1 MGILRTR
8 MASLRFQAWLTA
20 LAAIVFLGFYVII
33 AGFIKGH
40 ELTFNTSTGVPWGI
54 LISTY
59 LFFVLPASGLC
70 LISSLGHIFGMKGLK
85 SISKR
90 AVFVAIVLMLA
101 GFLVI
106 ASELERPWLMAL
118 FLLLTPNPSSAM
130 WWMGTLYGLYLMTL
144 IIEFFFLCRVEVM
157 HRLQITPNSV
167 PLLYRFLAAGAMRP
181 TEDALQ
187 RSKKIARLFGIVS
200 IILAIA
206 ALSTL
211 GAVFGL
217 IAARTL
223 WSGAFTPVYFV
234 SSALLAGDA
243 VLILII
249 VLTYRA
255 SSKEIPQKM
264 KEVVIKLGRLL
275 GLFLAIFTLFTIW
288 NLLTAQYGR
297 MSWEFESVMVL
308 INGPLR
314 VPFWVG
320 EILLGLVVPAS
331 ILVYTRA
338 QKVWGVTVASLS
350 IIISTFVAR
359 YDLVVAG
366 QLVPV
371 IGRQTL
377 WQYIPSMT
385 EILTVIGALA
395 LFLLLY
401 SLGNRF
407 LPLDDSSVTLKTKQI
422 LPS

>member
-1 MGILRTR
+1 MGILRMR
-8 MASLRFQAWLTA
+8 KASLRFQAWLA
-20 LAAIVFLGFYVII
+20 LLVAITFLGFYVII
-33 AGFIKGH
+33 IGFIKGH
-40 ELTFNTSTGVPWGI
+40 DLTFNTSTGVPWGI

-85 SISKR
+85 SISRR
-90 AVFVAIVLMLA
+90 AIFVAIVLMLA

-118 FLLLTPNPSSAM
+118 FLFLTPNPSSAM
-130 WWMGTLYGLYLMTL
+130 WWMGTLYGLYLITL
-144 IIEFFFLCRVEVM
+144 IIEFFFLCRVEVIR
-157 HRLQITPNSV
+157 RLQITPNSV
-167 PLLYRFLAAGAMRP
+167 PLLYRFLAAGARRP
-181 TEDALQ
+181 TENALQ

-243 VLILII
+243 VLILTI

-255 SSKEIPQKM
+255 SGKEIPQEM
-264 KEVVIKLGRLL
+264 KEVVIKLSRLL

-288 NLLTAQYGR
+288 NLLIAQYGR
-297 MSWEFESVMVL
+297 MSWEFESLMVL

-320 EILLGLVVPAS
+320 EILLSLVVPAS

-338 QKVWGVTVASLS
+338 QKVWGATAASLS
-350 IIISTFVAR
+350 IIIGTFVAR
-359 YDLVVAG
+359 YDLVIGG

-377 WQYIPSMT
+377 WRYIPSMT
-385 EILTVIGALA
+385 EILMVLGALA

-407 LPLDDSSVTLKTKQI
+407 LPLDDSSVTLKT
-422 LPS
+422 